1 MASNHSHDHS
11 GDHTHDACEG
21 HSHSHAPKNFDR
33 AFAIGIVSNVGFAVI
48 EAIYG
53 VLSNSLA
60 LLADAG
66 HNLSDVLAL
75 LLAWGASVWVRRT
88 PPLCSSAYRRIVIV
102 KIFK

>member
-1 MASNHSHDHS
+1 MASNHSHAAGEEHN
-11 GDHTHDACEG
+11 
-21 HSHSHAPKNFDR
+21 HSHAPKNFDR
-33 AFAIGIVSNVGFAVI
+33 AFTIGIALNFGFVVI